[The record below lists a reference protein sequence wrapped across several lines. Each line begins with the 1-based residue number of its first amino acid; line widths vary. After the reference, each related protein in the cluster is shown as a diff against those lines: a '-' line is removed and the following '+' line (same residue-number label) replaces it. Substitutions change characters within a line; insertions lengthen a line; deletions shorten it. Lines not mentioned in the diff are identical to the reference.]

1 MPPVSASQLCDR
13 PTTVFSWPRPHPI
26 LGQRSTVRVEFV
38 NPFLQAAT
46 EVLETELGAEPA
58 RGAVSLRMSDSTSQ
72 QVTALVRVYGAIA
85 GYVLYSMDDATAR
98 SIVARIQGSPCDQ
111 LDDVAQSGIGELGN
125 VITGRA
131 ATLLAEAGYSS
142 VLAPPQVIVG
152 LGTMISHADERR
164 LVIPLES
171 IAGAIDIEVVLSA
184 AGTPHQQGGVRGG
197 SKPPLT
203 RS

>member
-1 MPPVSASQLCDR
+1 MERERDAVQIVGQLLGGIRESLGSGHRSAFWHRPVMPPVSASQLCDR

-85 GYVLYSMDDATAR
+85 
-98 SIVARIQGSPCDQ
+98 
-111 LDDVAQSGIGELGN
+111 
-125 VITGRA
+125 
-131 ATLLAEAGYSS
+131 
-142 VLAPPQVIVG
+142 
-152 LGTMISHADERR
+152 
-164 LVIPLES
+164 
-171 IAGAIDIEVVLSA
+171 
-184 AGTPHQQGGVRGG
+184 
-197 SKPPLT
+197 
-203 RS
+203 